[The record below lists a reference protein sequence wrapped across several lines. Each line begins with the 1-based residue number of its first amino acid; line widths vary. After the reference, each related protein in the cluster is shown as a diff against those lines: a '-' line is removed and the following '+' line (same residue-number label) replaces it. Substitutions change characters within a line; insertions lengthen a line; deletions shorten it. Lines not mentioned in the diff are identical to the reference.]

1 MRILDLFET
10 VRPSYLYHG
19 TMIQYALGIVAED
32 RFEDRTIHEI
42 TPYLKVPS
50 KYTFHDLVRGV
61 SFTRDK
67 RFARRWVGERG
78 FIFVMDRDKMK
89 QHGVRFMQIDYTED
103 RKEAEEFVIGPL
115 EKMSRFL
122 VSIELKQKAFDFY
135 SKHTRSAYELR
146 LMTHPLL
153 HIV

>member
-1 MRILDLFET
+1 MQILDLFET

-19 TMIQYALGIVAED
+19 TMVQYAVNIIASD
-32 RFEDRTIHEI
+32 CFEDRTIHNI

-50 KYTFHDLVRGV
+50 KYTFHGKVRGV

-67 RFARRWVGERG
+67 IFARRWVGERG

-89 QHGVRFMQIDYTED
+89 QHGIRFMQIDYAED
-103 RKEAEEFVIGPL
+103 REEAEEFVIGPL

-122 VSIELKQKAFDFY
+122 VSIELKQKAFEFY
-135 SKHTRSAYELR
+135 SERTRSAHELR